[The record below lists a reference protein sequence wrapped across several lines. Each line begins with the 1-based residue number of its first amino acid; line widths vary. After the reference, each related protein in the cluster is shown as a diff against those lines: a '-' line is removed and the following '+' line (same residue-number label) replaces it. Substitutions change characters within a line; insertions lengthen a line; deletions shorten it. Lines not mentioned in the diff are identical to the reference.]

1 MVWLLV
7 GTGAVTA
14 TILLILVV
22 ALLRHLHGLAASLE
36 GLQGDL
42 VPVLEDI
49 RRGSEEAQATLTRL
63 QDRAAAL
70 RDEPG

>member
-7 GTGAVTA
+7 VTGAATA

-22 ALLRHLHGLAASLE
+22 ALVRHLRGLAAALE

-42 VPVLEDI
+42 VPVLEEI
-49 RRGSEEAQATLTRL
+49 RRGSAEAQATLHRL
-63 QDRAAAL
+63 QDRASAP

>member
-22 ALLRHLHGLAASLE
+22 ALLRHLRGLASSLK

-49 RRGSEEAQATLTRL
+49 RRGSEEARITLTRL
-63 QDRAAAL
+63 QDRSTAV